1 MSASREEKGWRDGLR
16 CVILER
22 GGFGGKGLPVY
33 SLSLYSFSEV
43 GGRETEDKSEANP
56 LTFVQLVSS
65 SL

>member
-1 MSASREEKGWRDGLR
+1 M
-16 CVILER
+16 VLER
-22 GGFGGKGLPVY
+22 GGFGGKGLPVC